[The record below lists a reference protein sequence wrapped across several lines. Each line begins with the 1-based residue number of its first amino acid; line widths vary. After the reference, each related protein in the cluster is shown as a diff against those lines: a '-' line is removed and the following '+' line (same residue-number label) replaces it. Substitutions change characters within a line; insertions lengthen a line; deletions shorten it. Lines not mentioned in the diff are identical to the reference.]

1 MSKIHNILKQ
11 FFLFRFHLGS
21 TMIRLFTQ
29 KLSTGMLTHRAV
41 ENVRFISQTSRIL
54 EKSPAAKT
62 PAETPT
68 PTSQPAAEAASG
80 SSSAAPWQKTSLQRT
95 LSGYDKRIL
104 VWTGKFKSIDDV
116 PPTVSYVFF
125 DEFSKCSYNFWIFHV
140 FMLIYFL
147 GMKHSIVL
155 VTNSELKAVFG

>member
-11 FFLFRFHLGS
+11 FFLFRFHLGR

-29 KLSTGMLTHRAV
+29 KLSAGMLTHRAV

-54 EKSPAAKT
+54 EKSPASKT

-68 PTSQPAAEAASG
+68 PTSQPTAEAASG
-80 SSSAAPWQKTSLQRT
+80 SASTAPWQKTSMQRT

-116 PPTVSYVFF
+116 PPTVSYVF
-125 DEFSKCSYNFWIFHV
+125 
-140 FMLIYFL
+140 
-147 GMKHSIVL
+147 
-155 VTNSELKAVFG
+155 

>member
-41 ENVRFISQTSRIL
+41 EKVRFISQTSRIL

-68 PTSQPAAEAASG
+68 SQPAAESASG

-116 PPTVSYVFF
+116 PPTVSYVFLM
-125 DEFSKCSYNFWIFHV
+125 NFLNVHIISGF
-140 FMLIYFL
+140 FMYL
-147 GMKHSIVL
+147 
-155 VTNSELKAVFG
+155 

>member
-68 PTSQPAAEAASG
+68 SQPAAESASG

-116 PPTVSYVFF
+116 PPTVSYVFLM
-125 DEFSKCSYNFWIFHV
+125 NFLNVHIISGF
-140 FMLIYFL
+140 FMYL
-147 GMKHSIVL
+147 
-155 VTNSELKAVFG
+155 

>member
-11 FFLFRFHLGS
+11 FFLFRFHLCR

-54 EKSPAAKT
+54 EKSPASKT
-62 PAETPT
+62 PAEI

-80 SSSAAPWQKTSLQRT
+80 SASAAPWQKTSMQRT

-116 PPTVSYVFF
+116 PPTVSYV
-125 DEFSKCSYNFWIFHV
+125 S
-140 FMLIYFL
+140 
-147 GMKHSIVL
+147 
-155 VTNSELKAVFG
+155 

>member
-29 KLSTGMLTHRAV
+29 KLSSGMLTHRAV

-54 EKSPAAKT
+54 EKSPASKT
-62 PAETPT
+62 PAEIPT

-80 SSSAAPWQKTSLQRT
+80 SASAAPWQKTSMQRT

-116 PPTVSYVFF
+116 PPTVSYVF
-125 DEFSKCSYNFWIFHV
+125 
-140 FMLIYFL
+140 
-147 GMKHSIVL
+147 
-155 VTNSELKAVFG
+155 